1 MQDFRRLDVWARAHG
16 HTIQVRKAT
25 HSFPRTGFASLKK
38 QITTAAESVAFN
50 IVEGCGSSSN
60 IDFARFLQI
69 SIKSAYELEYQ
80 LLLARDYGVL
90 MDLEW
95 TALSSET
102 IEIRKMLCGLR
113 KRVLGSDED

>member
-1 MQDFRRLDVWARAHG
+1 MDVWARAHS
-16 HTIQVRKAT
+16 HTLQVREAT
-25 HSFPRTGFASLKK
+25 HGFPRTGFASLKK

-60 IDFARFLQI
+60 PDFARFLQI

-90 MDLEW
+90 MESEW
-95 TALSSET
+95 QSLSAET
-102 IEIRKMLCGLR
+102 IEIRRMLCGLR
-113 KRVLGSDED
+113 KKVIDSHKAT